1 MKTIIKIWDEWCKL
15 QWPERY
21 AAYIVI
27 AIFLVFALTGCATSV
42 ATKHVTTNG
51 ECSSKVTGLFV
62 AHGFSI
68 PDACK
73 LD

>member
-1 MKTIIKIWDEWCKL
+1 MKTIIKIWNEWCEL
-15 QWPERY
+15 SFLER
-21 AAYIVI
+21 AAMCLALIL
-27 AIFLVFALTGCATSV
+27 IFVLLTGCATSV
-42 ATKHVTTNG
+42 ATKHVING
-51 ECSSKVTGLFV
+51 NECSSKVTGLFV